1 MTIGTKI
8 HSTLETSRLL
18 NSDEIKEFNSIKYVS
33 ADEFKIMEMKISPNL
48 LNYGYLNKW
57 LYFKGNLFISNYSE
71 EYFFIETLQY
81 LINHFFKPK
90 GIVINGCVTG
100 YEEIFGSYF
109 CYRVRNNEIIVDTL
123 FEQHLD
129 SLVLDS
135 DIIKNLELVYEYIIK
150 PFDYNHNFI

>member
-109 CYRVRNNEIIVDTL
+109 CYRVRNNEI
-123 FEQHLD
+123 
-129 SLVLDS
+129 S
-135 DIIKNLELVYEYIIK
+135 
-150 PFDYNHNFI
+150 